1 MKSLESVWEDV
12 MCGSMNNLDINKPKC
27 YIYSHTNNKI
37 YLNKSGCG
45 FTKSLLKKNS
55 ILAERQ

>member
-1 MKSLESVWEDV
+1 

-55 ILAERQ
+55 LLAERQ